1 MKLYQKSELKDS
13 RIFFDKK
20 PPMFLSIF
28 IVFTLF
34 IVTITF
40 YISSILPKIYIV
52 KAQGT
57 ITTSDNTYVGALSD
71 GVLIEL
77 LCVEGSYVKKGDVL
91 FTISSGSEGTQ
102 YQALLSQLENEQAK
116 IEVINKYINGLNSN
130 YNSMSNEGIE
140 QEYYAKIEYY
150 LSVLKSENKDAT
162 SQQETVER
170 KKSKKQTLEN
180 EIVTLESQITQLNT
194 EILELKNQIAELEEE
209 DIDLTN
215 QLTQKETDVETKK
228 SEIESKKSEIETLEE
243 EIEQYGSSSSS
254 QAYQTKL
261 QLISEAGT
269 SKTTIETSIVEI
281 ESQMAVYQSQDN
293 LYEVKAN
300 NEGYVHYLSPL
311 KQGMTIQKTQT
322 IAEISKNEDTS
333 MLVEAYINA
342 SDISKIEIG
351 DSVKIAVSG
360 VNTQKYGTLSGSLV
374 SIDVGTII
382 QETNNGNVVLYRCLV
397 SMEESELKSSDGEVI
412 KAIKSMPVEAR
423 IVYDKE
429 TYLDW
434 VLEMLNFKN

>member
-1 MKLYQKSELKDS
+1 M
-13 RIFFDKK
+13 
-20 PPMFLSIF
+20 
-28 IVFTLF
+28 
-34 IVTITF
+34 
-40 YISSILPKIYIV
+40 
-52 KAQGT
+52 
-57 ITTSDNTYVGALSD
+57 
-71 GVLIEL
+71 
-77 LCVEGSYVKKGDVL
+77 
-91 FTISSGSEGTQ
+91 
-102 YQALLSQLENEQAK
+102 
-116 IEVINKYINGLNSN
+116 
-130 YNSMSNEGIE
+130 
-140 QEYYAKIEYY
+140 
-150 LSVLKSENKDAT
+150 
-162 SQQETVER
+162 
-170 KKSKKQTLEN
+170 
-180 EIVTLESQITQLNT
+180 
-194 EILELKNQIAELEEE
+194 
-209 DIDLTN
+209 
-215 QLTQKETDVETKK
+215 
-228 SEIESKKSEIETLEE
+228 
-243 EIEQYGSSSSS
+243 
-254 QAYQTKL
+254 
-261 QLISEAGT
+261 ISEAGT
-269 SKTTIETSIVEI
+269 SKTTIETTIVEI
-281 ESQMAVYQSQDN
+281 ESQMGLYQSQDN

-434 VLEMLNFKN
+434 ILGMLNFKN